1 MTGGRDMLQCPPRC
15 GQWLAFLQTAHITQ
29 VELGAVPFG
38 HWTLVHVS
46 CLLVA
51 VGFQWGA
58 NNQPGKEKKTGEDA
72 RGGLPSW
79 QRMESAGLC

>member
-1 MTGGRDMLQCPPRC
+1 MTGGRDVLQGLPRS
-15 GQWLAFLQTAHITQ
+15 GQRLASLWTARITQ
-29 VELGAVPFG
+29 VELGAVPLG

-58 NNQPGKEKKTGEDA
+58 DDQPGKEKKTNEDA
-72 RGGLPSW
+72 RGGSPSW
-79 QRMESAGLC
+79 QRVESAGLC